1 MSIHLERLLS
11 RGIAFLA
18 DGNDIEHYMG
28 REDVQALPSAEQ
40 QELRDLLDTSAG
52 LLRLRQVAVPTPKAR
67 AANRA
72 RFLSEAVQRK
82 EAERPP
88 AVHRRLRLPA
98 RLQRGLMGLAV
109 SLAVLVAAGG
119 GVVSAAAG
127 SLPGSP
133 LYPLK
138 LTVEDARVSLTTSP
152 PARARLYIRFA
163 DQRTT
168 EMVRLAEAGLAA
180 NAEVVTRLA
189 RQLQGALDAA
199 AASPGDAQRVLLQQM
214 IEASRAQRERLS
226 GASAQA
232 PPEIRDALGAGAAT
246 VEQAS
251 RQAEEALQGLEPAA
265 ATPTPSP
272 THTATSQPT
281 QAPGVVPADT
291 PRPTGTHTPV
301 IQTTPTG
308 TISATVAP
316 TGTGTISATVA
327 PTGTGTALGTP
338 TWTPGPSTTT
348 LPTLTGTTGL
358 TPTATTGLTPTPST
372 TPGPGTATLSPTAS
386 TVPTHTPTASGTPQP
401 THTPQAVF
409 RLTNEDTPDPVPAS
423 FRIHYAICVI
433 NDGDVPLTNVV
444 IRDTWS
450 PRDCVYLPPDNPAE
464 FSWDIGTVDAR
475 TRKCVSLTLSTYTIC
490 GGGTVTNV
498 ATMTCDQGS
507 AQAVQY
513 TRIAGTPTPTAEPT
527 PAATLTEVPTATV
540 AATPTLT
547 PTATVTPTS
556 TSKPAAS
563 LTPTDS
569 PEPTLTPVSVA
580 PRTAIDGRGVFA
592 LRIDTLWGLTIA
604 ATRLTG
610 LRRKHSN
617 RARDC

>member
-1 MSIHLERLLS
+1 VSNHLERLLS

-18 DGNDIEHYMG
+18 DGNAIEHFMA
-28 REDVQALPSAEQ
+28 REDVLGLPGAKQ
-40 QELRDLLDTSAG
+40 QELRELLDISAG
-52 LLRLRQVAVPTPKAR
+52 LLRLRQVTAPEPKAR

-72 RFLSEAVQRK
+72 RFLGEVAKRK

-88 AVHRRLRLPA
+88 AVPRRLRLPA
-98 RLQRGLMGLAV
+98 RLQRGLMGLAL
-109 SLAVLVAAGG
+109 SLAVLIVAGG

-152 PARARLYIRFA
+152 PARARLYIHFA

-180 NAEVVTRLA
+180 NAEVITRLA

-199 AASPGDAQRVLLQQM
+199 AASGGDAQRLLLQKM
-214 IEASRAQRERLS
+214 IEASQAQRERLS
-226 GASAQA
+226 GASAEA
-232 PPEIRDALGAGAAT
+232 PPEVQDALGAGAAT

-251 RQAEEALQGLEPAA
+251 RQAEEALQSLEPAA

-272 THTATSQPT
+272 MDTATAQPT
-281 QAPGVVPADT
+281 QAPGAVPIDT
-291 PRPTGTHTPV
+291 PTPTAGPTTV
-301 IQTTPTG
+301 TKITPTG
-308 TISATVAP
+308 TISATLEPA
-316 TGTGTISATVA
+316 GTGTILATL
-327 PTGTGTALGTP
+327 TR
-338 TWTPGPSTTT
+338 TPGPSTTT
-348 LPTLTGTTGL
+348 FPTPTGTTELTPTGTIGL
-358 TPTATTGLTPTPST
+358 TPTGTMGLTPTPST
-372 TPGPGTATLSPTAS
+372 TPGPGTATPSPTSS
-386 TVPTHTPTASGTPQP
+386 TEPTHTPTASSTPHP

-423 FRIHYAICVI
+423 YRIHYAICVI

-444 IRDTWS
+444 IQDTWS
-450 PRDCVYLPPDNPAE
+450 PRDCVYLPPDNAAE

-475 TRKCVSLTLSTYTIC
+475 TRKCVSLTLSTYSIC

-513 TRIAGTPTPTAEPT
+513 TRITGTPTPTARPT
-527 PAATLTEVPTATV
+527 PAATPTEVPTATL
-540 AATPTLT
+540 AATLTLA
-547 PTATVTPTS
+547 PTATLTSTS

-569 PEPTLTPVSVA
+569 PEPTLTPASTA
-580 PRTAIDGRGVFA
+580 ARTGIHARGVFA
-592 LRIDTLWGLTIA
+592 LHMDTLWGLTIA

-617 RARDC
+617 RKRDC